1 MTAHTT
7 KKRASE
13 TAAGGR
19 SLGHWCSMSSASSP
33 AASLASIRRHSG
45 QSGPSHRV
53 RCQRSVLVIRTV
65 IGPRSRLAERSRW
78 RPSLRRV
85 GRALAAIAATCRA
98 CAGGHRRDVSGV
110 RWREHCAHHCGPISA
125 HVSQLHA
132 AGSHR
137 TSRSALAV
145 WGPVMPAAGG
155 RRSRPNRRVTALRT
169 RPSSRLGVLLPPVVS
184 RIVQALQH
192 RRSSDSEQP
201 RVAPLNPSSDPSSS
215 GQPHLET
222 IVTSISVP
230 SPPLNLYHIEAVRD
244 NKPVRFVVDLVT
256 K

>member
-98 CAGGHRRDVSGV
+98 CAGVSTV
-110 RWREHCAHHCGPISA
+110 LTI
-125 HVSQLHA
+125 
-132 AGSHR
+132 AGRSRR
-137 TSRSALAV
+137 TSRNCTPRDRI
-145 WGPVMPAAGG
+145 GPHG
-155 RRSRPNRRVTALRT
+155 RRSR
-169 RPSSRLGVLLPPVVS
+169 SGV
-184 RIVQALQH
+184 
-192 RRSSDSEQP
+192 RSCRQ
-201 RVAPLNPSSDPSSS
+201 RA
-215 GQPHLET
+215 
-222 IVTSISVP
+222 
-230 SPPLNLYHIEAVRD
+230 
-244 NKPVRFVVDLVT
+244 VVDLAPIVG
-256 K
+256 